1 MAKLPN
7 QRWQIAPPAPEQVQA
22 LVAATGLSPL
32 LAQVL
37 CNRGLETPETAA
49 THIDPELAQLPSP
62 LEEFADLGRAVA
74 ILEEAIAHD
83 NPILICGDYDA
94 DGMTSTA
101 LLIRALR
108 HFGAKIDYAI
118 PSRMHEGYGMNNRI
132 VEDCAQSGV
141 GVIITVDNG
150 IMAHEPVQLAV
161 DLGLS
166 VIITDHHDLPP
177 ELPVAD
183 AILNP
188 KLLPEHSPYRSL
200 AGVGVAYVLA
210 VATGQAV
217 GKLTG
222 LTATLLDLCTLGTI
236 ADLAALNGV
245 NRRWVKRGLKSLPR
259 SPLAGVQALIQQAGS
274 EESHKPMRP
283 DMIGFRL
290 GPRINAIGRIGDPCT
305 VIELLTT
312 DDPAIALDRA
322 IVCGTMN
329 QQRQQLCKQTEQE
342 AVALVEDTPLPWER
356 DRVLIVYK
364 ADWHHGVIGIVASR
378 LVERYGVPVFICT
391 QENATTIRG
400 SARSIPEF
408 HVAEALEFCHDC
420 LIKHGGHQAAGGFSV
435 TVEQFPT
442 FQNKLS
448 EFAHQC
454 LELEHLKPLIR
465 IDVQADFDQLTPQ
478 LYAEIESLQPWGMGM
493 PIPMFW
499 TPGVR
504 ILEQQVVKGNHLR
517 LKLAQGD
524 RVLGAIAW
532 RKGDYFPLP
541 SPVDLAYKLDE
552 NHWQGQTT
560 LQLEIIG
567 IRAATPNPSLTTFTH
582 RNRSYQC
589 SFAQAGQELRIKNDQ
604 NQVLAIQQGQ
614 RVGLLGESRATATP
628 VDVTK
633 PHFYSLIKAAIA
645 ALNP

>member
-1 MAKLPN
+1 MTLLPN
-7 QRWQIAPPAPEQVQA
+7 QRWHIAPPAPEQVKA

-37 CNRGLETPETAA
+37 WNRGLETPVAAA
-49 THIDPELAQLPSP
+49 THIDPELATLPSP
-62 LEEFADLGRAVA
+62 LTEFADLGQAVA
-74 ILEEAIAHD
+74 ILEGAIAQQD
-83 NPILICGDYDA
+83 PILICGDYDA

-108 HFGAKIDYAI
+108 HFGATVDYAI
-118 PSRMHEGYGMNNRI
+118 PSRMREGYGMNNRI
-132 VEDCAQSGV
+132 VEDCAQAGV
-141 GVIITVDNG
+141 GVILTVDNG
-150 IMAHEPVQLAV
+150 ITAHEPVQLAV

-177 ELPVAD
+177 ELPAAD

-274 EESHKPMRP
+274 AENSKPMHP

-312 DDPAIALDRA
+312 DDPAIAFERA
-322 IVCGTMN
+322 MVCETTN
-329 QQRQQLCKQTEQE
+329 QRRQQLCEQTEQE

-356 DRVLIVYK
+356 DRVLVVYK
-364 ADWHHGVIGIVASR
+364 SDWHHGVIGIVASR

-408 HVAEALEFCHDC
+408 HVAQALEFCHDC

-442 FQNKLS
+442 LQSQLS
-448 EFAHQC
+448 AFAHQC
-454 LELEHLKPLIR
+454 LQPEHLKPLIHV
-465 IDVQADFDQLTPQ
+465 DVQADFDQLTPQ
-478 LYAEIESLQPWGMGM
+478 LYGEIEGLQPWGMGM
-493 PIPMFW
+493 PIPIFW

-524 RVLGAIAW
+524 RVLAAIAW

-541 SPVDLAYKLDE
+541 SPVDLAYKLSE

-560 LQLEIIG
+560 LQLEILG
-567 IRAATPNPSLTTFTH
+567 LRAATPHPSLTTFTH
-582 RNRSYQC
+582 SNRQYQC

-604 NQVLAIQQGQ
+604 NQVLAVQQGQ
-614 RVGLLGESRATATP
+614 RVGLLGQSRATATP

-645 ALNP
+645 ALQ